1 LQALTTDVD
10 SNLLSYNNILT
21 TLNLKPIVTSFL
33 RFVRGSMSLIIW
45 WWTLSEDLM
54 RRVVITLVAIEL
66 KTVAIT

>member
-1 LQALTTDVD
+1 LQALTTNVD
-10 SNLLSYNNILT
+10 SNLLSYNNILI